1 MFFLNKNYRVKSKH
15 FQHLLTRLRTGESTP
30 DDAKKN
36 TSLHLA
42 YYKHNTAFMTNLKQ
56 DQKTMWIHAKNTDK
70 GKTNMDMSI
79 HTSKNNNVPV
89 ARLDCCF
96 GTNQQSGQQEQIAC
110 KNHFDARSYDS
121 HTDICVGA
129 RVAISNVNI
138 LPEVGLYNGAIGT
151 VIEIIYH
158 GKPERPNDKEH
169 NHLPDYVVVDFPS
182 LKLPTGIPPWDE
194 IHKMGSSTC

>member
-1 MFFLNKNYRVKSKH
+1 MM
-15 FQHLLTRLRTGESTP
+15 Q
-30 DDAKKN
+30 KN

-56 DQKTMWIHAKNTDK
+56 DQKTMWIYAKITDK
-70 GKTNMDMSI
+70 DKTNMDMLI

-96 GTNQQSGQQEQIAC
+96 GTNRQSGQQERTAC

-151 VIEIIYH
+151 VIKIIH
-158 GKPERPNDKEH
+158 QGKPEGPNEKEH
-169 NHLPDYVVVDFPS
+169 NHLPDYVVVDFPN
-182 LKLPTGIPPWDE
+182 LKLPIGIPSWDKL
-194 IHKMGSSTC
+194 HKTVSSTC

>member
-1 MFFLNKNYRVKSKH
+1 MQKI
-15 FQHLLTRLRTGESTP
+15 
-30 DDAKKN
+30 

-42 YYKHNTAFMTNLKQ
+42 YYKCDTAFMINLKQ
-56 DQKTMWIHAKNTDK
+56 DQKTMWIYATNTVKD
-70 GKTNMDMSI
+70 KTNMEMSI

-96 GTNQQSGQQEQIAC
+96 RTNWQSGQQEQTAC
-110 KNHFDARSYDS
+110 KNHFDARSCDS

-151 VIEIIYH
+151 VIEIIYQ
-158 GKPERPNDKEH
+158 GKPEGPNDKEH
-169 NHLPDYVVVDFPS
+169 NHLPDYVVVDFFK
-182 LKLPTGIPPWDE
+182 LKITNRNFTMGRVTQNGEQFVLIIVIPFVKILEKKKFPK
-194 IHKMGSSTC
+194 I